1 MSAAHQVEP
10 SIALIV
16 DVVAEVT
23 GVPARDIV
31 SHRRHRP
38 AARAR
43 QIVYWLAPKCTTATW
58 PQVAAELGGR
68 NHTTVQGG
76 GRRAEAAF
84 AADAELA
91 AQANTALDALT
102 ALAAAGV
109 SPPRPDVTA
118 IARRIVGASRPERA
132 AIGASTRDVV
142 ALAERLVALDAIAE
156 AAATLITARDA
167 APAAPTN
174 AEQEAAATLTG
185 GLALLGY
192 VTLQEDD
199 NEQ

>member
-1 MSAAHQVEP
+1 MSAVHQVEP
-10 SIALIV
+10 SIALII

-68 NHTTVQGG
+68 DHTTAQSG

-91 AQANTALDALT
+91 AQANAALGALT
-102 ALAAAGV
+102 ALAAAGM

-118 IARRIVGASRPERA
+118 IARRILAARRPERA
-132 AIGASTRDVV
+132 AIGASTSDVV

-167 APAAPTN
+167 APATTPKD

-185 GLALLGY
+185 GLAMLGY

-199 NEQ
+199 NG